1 MVQESYYYQGATTN
15 IHPLLSS
22 LVCYT
27 HPVKF
32 SGFDIFW
39 NAGCQMAALNFQTP
53 DVCIQLNQGKF
64 EYNDQCGYLLK
75 PDFMRR
81 PDRTF
86 DPFSESPVDGVIA
99 AHCSVRIISGQF
111 LCERKAG
118 TYVEVEMYGLP
129 TDTIRKEH
137 RSRLVPAN
145 SLFPVYNEEPFVF
158 RKVIL
163 PELAVLRFAVYDDSG
178 KQLGQ
183 RILPLDGLQSGYR
196 HISLRTENNQP
207 LTLPSLF
214 VHLQLKTYVP
224 DELSGLVDALADPKA
239 YLSAQEKR
247 EEALQQMCV
256 DELEE
261 LLAPVGP
268 DSAGR
273 TTTAKSSSTNFD
285 GNASIRRV
293 AAQNGGCSTNLAS
306 STQINS
312 LDSGRLVSN
321 QSPSMCGKDSSQS
334 NVVITSGGSTPRT
347 TIPLTADGLS
357 FLFFYSLC
365 SSPFNFSKHFSFFLW
380 EKRRGLA
387 KFKFLF
393 SPCFTIGRPH
403 QHFLENNAD
412 GNFIGS
418 SPIVTE
424 LVPLLSSC
432 DTVVA
437 IALAPSRLSSRVL
450 AGKDTPPP
458 PRRALSALVRST
470 LTDEG
475 GEKPGRK
482 CRKMSN
488 SLRFDPVGRR
498 FSDRRIGGNNQASSS
513 QQQQFGGPSIS
524 SGSVILRKTI
534 EVKNIEVTELRK
546 EKVFLKLQKRISKD
560 KEEMR
565 RRHQKMRENVLKSQQ
580 SSVEK
585 LVGNSSTTT
594 NILTTKLSLKRRN
607 HPNNA
612 STDAG
617 ESNKIRHVSLG
628 NRISDPVQM
637 GGDSLIR
644 SLIQNQTDEWSTLIK
659 RIEIEQFEQRKLH
672 TKEEYEL
679 LRRILTERQKQQQLA
694 LKSRFE
700 MENRELKQAQTK
712 KSMEDIRA
720 VQQDKVIKTK
730 AERDRRIKE
739 LNERNL
745 KLFMEE
751 RKRLATRCRRHEDQL
766 EKKHSEQLESLEKE
780 SVRALELEEMSHRE
794 TLLAS
799 QPQCIV

>member
-32 SGFDIFW
+32 SGFDVAEQNNLHFHMSSFSESTGLNLIKQCAPEWVNYNKRQLSRIYPKGARVDSSNFLPQIFW

-183 RILPLDGLQSGYR
+183 RILLLDGLQSGYR

-261 LLAPVGP
+261 LLAPVRP

-285 GNASIRRV
+285 GNASIRRI

-321 QSPSMCGKDSSQS
+321 QSPSMVGKDSSQS

-347 TIPLTADGLS
+347 TIPLTADG
-357 FLFFYSLC
+357 Y
-365 SSPFNFSKHFSFFLW
+365 
-380 EKRRGLA
+380 
-387 KFKFLF
+387 
-393 SPCFTIGRPH
+393 
-403 QHFLENNAD
+403 
-412 GNFIGS
+412 
-418 SPIVTE
+418 
-424 LVPLLSSC
+424 
-432 DTVVA
+432 
-437 IALAPSRLSSRVL
+437 
-450 AGKDTPPP
+450 
-458 PRRALSALVRST
+458 
-470 LTDEG
+470 
-475 GEKPGRK
+475 
-482 CRKMSN
+482 
-488 SLRFDPVGRR
+488 
-498 FSDRRIGGNNQASSS
+498 
-513 QQQQFGGPSIS
+513 
-524 SGSVILRKTI
+524 
-534 EVKNIEVTELRK
+534 
-546 EKVFLKLQKRISKD
+546 
-560 KEEMR
+560 
-565 RRHQKMRENVLKSQQ
+565 
-580 SSVEK
+580 
-585 LVGNSSTTT
+585 STTT
-594 NILTTKLSLKRRN
+594 IDGKFQVFFRGEGFFSL
-607 HPNNA
+607 
-612 STDAG
+612 
-617 ESNKIRHVSLG
+617 
-628 NRISDPVQM
+628 
-637 GGDSLIR
+637 
-644 SLIQNQTDEWSTLIK
+644 
-659 RIEIEQFEQRKLH
+659 
-672 TKEEYEL
+672 
-679 LRRILTERQKQQQLA
+679 
-694 LKSRFE
+694 
-700 MENRELKQAQTK
+700 
-712 KSMEDIRA
+712 
-720 VQQDKVIKTK
+720 
-730 AERDRRIKE
+730 
-739 LNERNL
+739 
-745 KLFMEE
+745 
-751 RKRLATRCRRHEDQL
+751 
-766 EKKHSEQLESLEKE
+766 
-780 SVRALELEEMSHRE
+780 
-794 TLLAS
+794 
-799 QPQCIV
+799 